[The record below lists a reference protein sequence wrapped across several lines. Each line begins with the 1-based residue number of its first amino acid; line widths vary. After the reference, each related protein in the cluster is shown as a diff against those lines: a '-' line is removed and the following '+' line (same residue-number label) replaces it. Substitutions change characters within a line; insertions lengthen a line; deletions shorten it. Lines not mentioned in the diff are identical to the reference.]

1 MYYLRL
7 PSSAA
12 EAAVG
17 AAARVCVLLE
27 AALVGC
33 EGGCNSNCDIL
44 HRSRVGQKPIR
55 GPFGD
60 PSGMTASSLCLQQAF
75 FEFPPYA
82 GGPTSGGPSGGHMSV
97 VSRPLPPRRMAIAIM
112 VTVALEEGA
121 NLHGYV

>member
-1 MYYLRL
+1 MPTTIRA
-7 PSSAA
+7 PVKERA
-12 EAAVG
+12 
-17 AAARVCVLLE
+17 LLE
-27 AALVGC
+27 AAHAGCCEGCC
-33 EGGCNSNCDIL
+33 EGGYDSNRDIL
-44 HRSRVGQKPIR
+44 HRSRVGRKPIR

-97 VSRPLPPRRMAIAIM
+97 VSRPLPPRRMAIAIV